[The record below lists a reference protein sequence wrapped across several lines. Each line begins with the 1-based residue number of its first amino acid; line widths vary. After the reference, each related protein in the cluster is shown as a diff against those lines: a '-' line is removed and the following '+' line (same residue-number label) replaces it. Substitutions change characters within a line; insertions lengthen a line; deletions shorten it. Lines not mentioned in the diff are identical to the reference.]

1 MKNFVTKL
9 QKLELVFL
17 IAVLLIMDVTAFGVT
32 VRLGITLTVLSAV
45 AVPLF
50 YLAMIRPRQQQEK
63 NVFEVLKSIKNR
75 QQPIVI
81 GDDIPTVLMDE
92 NQMVV
97 WYNHAFAAAAKTYPK
112 GANVY
117 QLFPDLARPDKD
129 KRITID
135 GVSYRKDLTA
145 LTYQKNTFVLLRL
158 IDKQNEQGIKRVYM
172 GHLGA
177 VCYVQIDNLEEV
189 KTEIT
194 QAEQSSVLAAVDK
207 RINDFANHLNGVCRQ
222 FEKDK
227 YLIIFERRHLP
238 TALKSRFSILQEV
251 RNYKTG
257 GPSVTL
263 SIAVGV
269 ADTLSQSNEFAVK
282 ALELAQSRGGDQ
294 AVVKQYENYHFFG
307 GLQKGVEKRSRV
319 KMREFAKGLRNLM
332 EQVDDIFIMGHS
344 VPDLDSFGSSL
355 GLLSCA
361 RHVNKKAYIVLD
373 KPNTAIGALMSAIKG
388 YREYDG
394 VIIGSQE
401 AEMMMKPTSMLIIVD
416 TQIQSYLEAPNL
428 LHKTDVV
435 VIIDHHF
442 RGTVYIDNPALLCH
456 EPYASSACEL
466 VTETIQYFAEK
477 VEMLPLEAEALLAGI
492 TIDTKGFSFKTGVR
506 TFEAASYLRGIGAD
520 TISIRQ
526 LFQDDLETF
535 SRRAEVV
542 QKAKI
547 LKPGIAVSRVPP
559 DTENASLIAAQAADS
574 LLTIRGVMASFVIS
588 YADSTSVISG
598 RSLGGI
604 NAQLVLEKLGGGGHP
619 TIAGARIKNTNMDIA
634 YDKLMKAIGEYLK
647 EEDKDK

>member
-1 MKNFVTKL
+1 
-9 QKLELVFL
+9 
-17 IAVLLIMDVTAFGVT
+17 
-32 VRLGITLTVLSAV
+32 
-45 AVPLF
+45 
-50 YLAMIRPRQQQEK
+50 
-63 NVFEVLKSIKNR
+63 
-75 QQPIVI
+75 
-81 GDDIPTVLMDE
+81 
-92 NQMVV
+92 
-97 WYNHAFAAAAKTYPK
+97 
-112 GANVY
+112 
-117 QLFPDLARPDKD
+117 
-129 KRITID
+129 
-135 GVSYRKDLTA
+135 
-145 LTYQKNTFVLLRL
+145 
-158 IDKQNEQGIKRVYM
+158 
-172 GHLGA
+172 
-177 VCYVQIDNLEEV
+177 
-189 KTEIT
+189 
-194 QAEQSSVLAAVDK
+194 
-207 RINDFANHLNGVCRQ
+207 
-222 FEKDK
+222 
-227 YLIIFERRHLP
+227 
-238 TALKSRFSILQEV
+238 
-251 RNYKTG
+251 
-257 GPSVTL
+257 
-263 SIAVGV
+263 
-269 ADTLSQSNEFAVK
+269 
-282 ALELAQSRGGDQ
+282 
-294 AVVKQYENYHFFG
+294 
-307 GLQKGVEKRSRV
+307 
-319 KMREFAKGLRNLM
+319 
-332 EQVDDIFIMGHS
+332 
-344 VPDLDSFGSSL
+344 
-355 GLLSCA
+355 
-361 RHVNKKAYIVLD
+361 
-373 KPNTAIGALMSAIKG
+373 
-388 YREYDG
+388 
-394 VIIGSQE
+394 
-401 AEMMMKPTSMLIIVD
+401 MMMKPTSMLIIVD